1 MSNTITGTFV
11 CIQPSQL
18 PHCLK
23 IAEALLVR
31 ELRLAC
37 IVKPDTRCYKNAS
50 FSGLHRGW
58 GGGKNQTVASGIHRT
73 TMWKF
78 AANHKISIKGQLCV
92 APYSHP
98 LK

>member
-18 PHCLK
+18 PHCPK
-23 IAEALLVR
+23 IEEALVVR

-50 FSGLHRGW
+50 FSALHRA
-58 GGGKNQTVASGIHRT
+58 GGAGGPGAGFGYPPDHYKDVGTQS
-73 TMWKF
+73 
-78 AANHKISIKGQLCV
+78 
-92 APYSHP
+92 
-98 LK
+98 